1 MADYENFLIIFAYIL
16 ILNFFFNKLVF
27 LKDKKNLSLH
37 KRFTNTE
44 LKPPFSGGILL
55 LITILVFFSK

>member
-44 LKPPFSGGILL
+44 L
-55 LITILVFFSK
+55 